1 MFDFTSDGIRNFIDE
16 NGKLLKGKKSEIEK
30 SIAKA
35 EEITEHLLGCTLIVG
50 DKKYILSMLELYYGG
65 VGDPA
70 HDWFKKSFR
79 AKKKNL
85 VMIKQTEVQKRKGL
99 RIYLSS
105 PKINHANR
113 HQRFDIVIGPA
124 NVAISVLVRG
134 VLDISNSTPERIG
147 ARNGSPNTVLHAL
160 KINSKHHDQI
170 IHLSESS
177 KFRLIDTHSKY
188 VKMEGDVHRQLRINL
203 CNCFE
208 NKYSMKWNYSL
219 SEYHKPIK
227 RKNTIGKKIRT
238 H

>member
-1 MFDFTSDGIRNFIDE
+1 MFDFTSDEIGNFIDE
-16 NGKLLKGKKSEIEK
+16 NGKPLKGKKSEIEK

-35 EEITEHLLGCTLIVG
+35 EEITKHLLGCTLVVG
-50 DKKYILSMLELYYGG
+50 KEKYILSMLELYYGG
-65 VGDPA
+65 VGDTE
-70 HDWFKKSFR
+70 HDWFRKRFKVLRKKPE
-79 AKKKNL
+79 
-85 VMIKQTEVQKRKGL
+85 MIKHTEIQQGKGL

-188 VKMEGDVHRQLRINL
+188 VKMEGDVHRQLRINI
-203 CNCFE
+203 CHDFE
-208 NKYSMKWNYSL
+208 NKYSKRLNYSL
-219 SEYHKPIK
+219 SKYHKPIK
-227 RKNTIGKKIRT
+227 RKSTIVKKT
-238 H
+238 